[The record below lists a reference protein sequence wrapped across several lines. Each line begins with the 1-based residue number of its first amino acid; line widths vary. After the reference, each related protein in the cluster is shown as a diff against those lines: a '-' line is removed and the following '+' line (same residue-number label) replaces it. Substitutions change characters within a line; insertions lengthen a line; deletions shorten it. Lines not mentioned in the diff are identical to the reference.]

1 MKTKN
6 WLIINKNGIHNVR
19 KTKPSLGWNEI
30 AMCVELNIPNELFD
44 RPTIA
49 AKLEIKDIPLAEFN
63 PQVIVDTKELVEQ
76 QTGAKIDFTVVYEE
90 KKTDDTV

>member
-6 WLIINKNGIHNVR
+6 WLIINKNGIHGIR
-19 KTKPSLGWNEI
+19 KSKPRLNWNEI
-30 AMCVELNIPNELFD
+30 AMCVELNVPNELFE

-49 AKLEIKDIPLAEFN
+49 AKLEIKDVPLLEFN

-76 QTGAKIDFTVVYEE
+76 QTGAKIDFTVVYQKEE
-90 KKTDDTV
+90 TEK